1 MLISFK
7 KVNKKKKIKIKMIH
21 KMNKDFLSGLFINKF
36 KKMIIRKKEINLIK
50 GKMRII
56 SLFQK
61 RFA

>member
-1 MLISFK
+1 
-7 KVNKKKKIKIKMIH
+7 MIH

>member
-1 MLISFK
+1 
-7 KVNKKKKIKIKMIH
+7 MIH
-21 KMNKDFLSGLFINKF
+21 KMNKDFLLGLFINKF